1 MTLYDKLKADTRDL
15 LASAEKNGAT
25 HPERLAILGRLRRD
39 LGPVNLAEVQ
49 FLTIS
54 RMLDNHHIL
63 TADIAAG
70 FNRWLKTDE
79 PTGWPGLVT
88 GGKAAPNEAPSA
100 APALAATPREGFL
113 ARIRHS
119 NPRLWARMTARDAR
133 DKAEAKAKAD
143 AAKAAQHKA
152 TLAEIAAKTAAA
164 NRYVLPKPAPKPA
177 PAKLPVSVPQMV
189 LNLESA
195 GQYGAAWALSDRLK
209 KQHRT
214 PELYA
219 IHRRAQ
225 QLREKTTG
233 TEMHDLV
240 SLARR
245 VSGTT
250 VELASAIDAG
260 ALRPIETRGRTFR
273 FSSDLL
279 DAIEAVNR
287 SNKTRP

>member
-1 MTLYDKLKADTRDL
+1 MNFYARLKDDTKAL
-15 LASAEKNGAT
+15 LESGAQ
-25 HPERLAILGRLRRD
+25 HGLVHAERLALLGKLRRD
-39 LGPVNLAEVQ
+39 LGAVSLPEVRFHAVERMIDPDKALPAEQV
-49 FLTIS
+49 
-54 RMLDNHHIL
+54 
-63 TADIAAG
+63 AG
-70 FNRWLKTDE
+70 FSRWLKLDSAAE
-79 PTGWPGLVT
+79 WPGGLVT
-88 GGKAAPNEAPSA
+88 AGKSGPSDAPST
-100 APALAATPREGFL
+100 APAAATKEGFR

-119 NPRLWARMTARDAR
+119 NPRLWAKLTARDAR
-133 DKAEAKAKAD
+133 EQAEAKAGAD
-143 AAKAAQHKA
+143 AVKAAKHKA
-152 TLAEIAAKTAAA
+152 VLAEIAAQTAAA

-225 QLREKTTG
+225 QLRETTKG
-233 TEMHDLV
+233 TEMHDLT